1 MWVSLAFLSALLLG
15 FYDVA
20 KKRSL
25 KGNAVIPVLLL
36 NTLFSSLLFLPYILD
51 AEFDIGWFGGK
62 FLGDAYGYD
71 IGIAQHL
78 LVVLKAA
85 ITLSSWLCGY
95 YAIKHLPLTI
105 VGPVN
110 ATRPVVVL
118 VGAVLIFG
126 ERLNLW
132 QWGGVV
138 VTIVSLY
145 LLSRAGSRES
155 INFRS
160 NRYVWAL
167 FAAMLLGAVSGLYDK
182 FLIAN
187 CGIGPIFVQSWF
199 SIYQLS
205 MMCII
210 ALVVWLPKRHLEP
223 FHWSWAI
230 PLISIFVSA
239 ADLCYYSAL
248 DDEESMIA
256 VVSMIRRSSV
266 IVTFICG
273 ALLFRE
279 RNLRAKALDL
289 LLIIIGMV
297 LLTIGSST
305 L

>member
-1 MWVSLAFLSALLLG
+1 MWVAAAFISALLLG
-15 FYDVA
+15 LYDVA

-25 KGNAVIPVLLL
+25 KGNAVVVVLWL
-36 NTLFSSLLFLPYILD
+36 NTLFSTLIFLPVILD
-51 AEFDIGWFGGK
+51 AELS
-62 FLGDAYGYD
+62 LGILSNTPLQSTRGEWGDHA
-71 IGIAQHL
+71 
-78 LVVLKAA
+78 LVAIKSM

-118 VGAVLIFG
+118 VGAMLLFG

-132 QWGGVV
+132 QWGGVLL
-138 VTIVSLY
+138 TIVSLY
-145 LLSRAGSRES
+145 LLSRAGRREE

-160 NRYVWAL
+160 SRHVWAM

-182 FLIAN
+182 YIISSEGLD
-187 CGIGPIFVQSWF
+187 PSFVQSWF
-199 SIYQLS
+199 CVYQLL
-205 MMCII
+205 MMSII
-210 ALVVWLPKRHLEP
+210 ALVVWYPHRASEH

-239 ADLCYYSAL
+239 ADLCYYNAL
-248 DDEESMIA
+248 DSEGAMIA

-266 IVTFICG
+266 TVTFFCG
-273 ALLFRE
+273 ALLFGE
-279 RNLRAKALDL
+279 RNLRSKAIDL
-289 LLIIIGMV
+289 ALILVGMV
-297 LLTIGSST
+297 LLAIGS

>member
-1 MWVSLAFLSALLLG
+1 MWVGAALLSALLLG

-25 KGNAVIPVLLL
+25 AGNAVVVVLLL
-36 NTLFSSLLFLPYILD
+36 NTLFSTILFTPVILD
-51 AEFDIGWFGGK
+51 AE
-62 FLGDAYGYD
+62 LGLGLFEGTTLASTSGNIVDHA
-71 IGIAQHL
+71 
-78 LVVLKAA
+78 LVALKAV

-118 VGAVLIFG
+118 VGALLLFG
-126 ERLNLW
+126 EELNVW
-132 QWGGVV
+132 QWGGVLL
-138 VTIVSLY
+138 TIVSLY
-145 LLSRAGSRES
+145 LLSRAGSKES

-187 CGIGPIFVQSWF
+187 CSLHPLFVQSWF
-199 SIYQLS
+199 GLYQLII
-205 MMCII
+205 MVVI
-210 ALVVWLPKRHLEP
+210 ALVVWMPRRENEP
-223 FHWSWAI
+223 FKWVWTI
-230 PLISIFVSA
+230 PLISLFVSC
-239 ADLCYYSAL
+239 ADFCYYHAL
-248 DDEESMIA
+248 DDPDAMIA

-273 ALLFRE
+273 ALIFGE
-279 RNLRAKALDL
+279 RNLKAKALDL
-289 LLIIIGMV
+289 VLILVGMV
-297 LLTIGSST
+297 LLCIGSV
-305 L
+305 